1 MTEEDIIRKG
11 NKSELLLQDE
21 VFTDA
26 LQQLQDIQVYKWKS
40 SLPHESAKREQ
51 AWAMLQ
57 SIDMLK
63 TELKKMIDNG
73 WVERKKL
80 ERTRKLKELKHG

>member
-1 MTEEDIIRKG
+1 MTDEDIIRKG

-21 VFTDA
+21 VFTNA

-40 SLPHESAKREQ
+40 SLPDESAKREQ

-80 ERTRKLKELKHG
+80 ERTRKGKELKHG

>member
-1 MTEEDIIRKG
+1 MTEEDVIRKG

-21 VFTDA
+21 VFTNA

-40 SLPHESAKREQ
+40 SLPDESAKREQ

-80 ERTRKLKELKHG
+80 ERTRK